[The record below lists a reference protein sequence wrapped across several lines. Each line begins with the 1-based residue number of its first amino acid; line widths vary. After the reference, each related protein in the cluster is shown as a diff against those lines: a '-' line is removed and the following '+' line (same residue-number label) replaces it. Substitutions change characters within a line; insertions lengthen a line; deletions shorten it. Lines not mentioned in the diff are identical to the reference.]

1 MNAFIWI
8 SLILASIL
16 GVFGQSIAYF
26 LNDNFLKSYPI
37 YYLTVLTITSIFLY
51 VSSVLLIYIQYRQ
64 GKFVRN
70 TLNISLSLMVIV
82 CLPII
87 FWSLFVLAMWWG

>member
-16 GVFGQSIAYF
+16 GVFGQGIAYF
-26 LNDNFLKSYPI
+26 LNDNILKSYPI
-37 YYLTVLTITSIFLY
+37 YYLTALTITSIFFY
-51 VSSVLLIYIQYRQ
+51 VSSVLLIYIQYRR
-64 GKFVRN
+64 GKIVRN
-70 TLNISLSLMVIV
+70 TLTISLFLMVIV
-82 CLPII
+82 SLPII

>member
-16 GVFGQSIAYF
+16 GIFGQGIAYF
-26 LNDNFLKSYPI
+26 LNDHFLKSYPI
-37 YYLTVLTITSIFLY
+37 YYLTALTITSLFLY
-51 VSSVLLIYIQYRQ
+51 VSSVLLIYIQYRR
-64 GKFVRN
+64 GKIVKN
-70 TLNISLSLMVIV
+70 TLTISLSLMAI
-82 CLPII
+82 CCPPII